1 MLLDYAKHVMYLYL
15 IMFQSKFSLTY
26 CSFKIYNNKG
36 YLKFLKIFCF
46 VFSDRKND
54 GCGLST
60 NAAYT
65 LMFNVNYFNC
75 GEAE

>member
-1 MLLDYAKHVMYLYL
+1 MY
-15 IMFQSKFSLTY
+15 F
-26 CSFKIYNNKG
+26 
-36 YLKFLKIFCF
+36 KFLKNNFCF

-54 GCGLST
+54 GCGLSR